1 MRWIWVITIF
11 LAAAAT
17 ALIVLN
23 NRNRIAGVPVEP
35 NSIISI
41 SPQLTEILFSLGL
54 ADKVI
59 AVSSDSDYPPE
70 ALKKPKVGTFWQPNL
85 EAIIAMRPKL
95 VIAEDFEQQKQV
107 TRQLERLGYP
117 VLIVSLNNIQELFGT
132 IETIGKAAGKK
143 AEAQKLVA
151 DIKTKLINLSG
162 RLSTGR
168 KFTVLWVMQTN
179 PIRVAGRDT
188 FANELIELA
197 GGLNA
202 IGPTVQKYPPVGI
215 EEIVASAPEVII
227 EPAMGNSNIEAEQK
241 AAVDFWSK
249 WPNLPAVKNNRIYVI
264 AGDTVSRL
272 GPRLDKGL
280 EAVARCLH
288 PSLFETQSQN
298 TAEQK

>member
-1 MRWIWVITIF
+1 MRWIWLITIV
-11 LAAAAT
+11 LAVGISAAI
-17 ALIVLN
+17 LLN
-23 NRNRIAGVPVEP
+23 LQHEKTLSQSEP

-41 SPQLTEILFSLGL
+41 SPQLTEILFALGL
-54 ADKVI
+54 EDKII

-70 ALKKPKVGTFWQPNL
+70 TAKKPKVGTFWQPNI
-85 EAIIAMRPKL
+85 EAIIAARPKL

-107 TRQLERLGYP
+107 TTQLEGLGYR
-117 VLIVSLNNIQELFGT
+117 VLVVSLNNIQELFGT
-132 IETIGKAAGKK
+132 IESLGKATGKK
-143 AEAQKLVA
+143 AEAEKLVT

-215 EEIVASAPEVII
+215 EEVVASAPEVII
-227 EPAMGNSNIEAEQK
+227 EPTMGSRDVEAQRK
-241 AAVDFWSK
+241 AAIEFWGK
-249 WPNLPAVKNNRIYVI
+249 WPNLPAVKNSRIYVI
-264 AGDTVSRL
+264 PGDTVSRL
-272 GPRLDKGL
+272 SPRLDKGL
-280 EAVARCLH
+280 ETVARCLH
-288 PSLFETQSQN
+288 PSMFEPQMQN
-298 TAEQK
+298 PAVQK